1 MTVSANHPSG
11 VQLRTRATILAATA
25 SALAVNRTA
34 TMPEIAAVA
43 GVGRTTLHRYF
54 ADRETLIYEAT
65 LDSIRVVTE
74 AANEAATEDGPA
86 VDAMRRFITAAVS
99 VSERLV
105 FLFGDPAML
114 RNIPKELLINL
125 ITRGQ
130 HEGVFD
136 PDLNPTWIRH
146 ALYGLILQGCD
157 QAMAGALP
165 RHTVAPLIIRTFE
178 RGVSPAPRPRRPSSA
193 RKGFAVGG

>member
-1 MTVSANHPSG
+1 
-11 VQLRTRATILAATA
+11 
-25 SALAVNRTA
+25 
-34 TMPEIAAVA
+34 MPEIAAAA

-74 AANEAATEDGPA
+74 SADEAVTGDGPA
-86 VDAMRRFITAAVS
+86 LDAMRRFITAAVS
-99 VSERLV
+99 VGERVV
-105 FLFGDPAML
+105 FLFGDPAVL
-114 RNIPKELLINL
+114 RDIPPAQSPNEELLINL

-130 HEGVFD
+130 DEGVFD
-136 PDLNPTWIRH
+136 SDLNPTWIWR
-146 ALYGLILQGCD
+146 ALYGLILQGCE

-178 RGVSPAPRPRRPSSA
+178 RGICSAP
-193 RKGFAVGG
+193 

>member
-1 MTVSANHPSG
+1 MSVSTTQLSG
-11 VQLRTRATILAATA
+11 VQARTRAAILAATA
-25 SALAVNRTA
+25 SALAANRTA

-54 ADRETLIYEAT
+54 ADRETLIHEAT

-74 AANEAATEDGPA
+74 AADEAATEDGPA
-86 VDAMRRFITAAVS
+86 VEAMRRFITAAVS
-99 VSERLV
+99 VGERLV
-105 FLFGDPAML
+105 FLLGDPAIL
-114 RNIPKELLINL
+114 RDIPKELLINL

-146 ALYGLILQGCD
+146 ALYGLILRGCE

-165 RHTVAPLIIRTFE
+165 RHTVAPLITRTFE
-178 RGVSPAPRPRRPSSA
+178 RGIRPAP
-193 RKGFAVGG
+193 